1 MSGVNHAGNATDM
14 LEGVFFAPGNLAQ
27 CRRCS
32 KDCRFVEGE
41 LEAGDCSAAIVFDF
55 SSDEE
60 NGLSSKRRLFGVM
73 AGDVLSSL

>member
-1 MSGVNHAGNATDM
+1 M
-14 LEGVFFAPGNLAQ
+14 
-27 CRRCS
+27 
-32 KDCRFVEGE
+32 EGE

-73 AGDVLSSL
+73 AGDVLSSRYEIYLSGDKRCSSRARATACVRVCTSSLP